1 MAQQAEERE
10 KKKQQQAEEDARYKD
25 YIEQAKK
32 HN

>member
-10 KKKQQQAEEDARYKD
+10 KKKQQQAEEDAKYKD